1 MVRGN
6 NNHTCSPSFSNASS
20 RPACKWSPP
29 PLSASVGNAI
39 PRISSTGTGE
49 LAHETL
55 EAVRELFGQWEDGKS
70 DAERADGVRVAARK
84 CNSSAR
90 ASALDSRVFIS
101 LVQSSASPHL
111 LTGRHIQVSGSTRSS
126 GHPRVVLVLD
136 TPLSPA
142 QSLTA
147 RCVKSSFSGPNPSS
161 QSSDT
166 NHRGLSP

>member
-111 LTGRHIQVSGSTRSS
+111 LTGRHIQVSVRC
-126 GHPRVVLVLD
+126 PR
-136 TPLSPA
+136 TASFT
-142 QSLTA
+142 QHLTFA
-147 RCVKSSFSGPNPSS
+147 ASFGC
-161 QSSDT
+161 
-166 NHRGLSP
+166 GLSASHHVHLAWNPAPTPPIYTTTRGIQ